1 MIHKILAVAGV
12 CLMAWFSALTATA
25 AEAGAV
31 TPQDVL
37 HGWYK
42 LSLALVRHTPTYTPP
57 VASRALA
64 YLGVTAYESVASG
77 SSGLQ
82 SLAGQLHGLETMPK
96 REAGQAYDEAAV
108 LQAAMAFAT
117 RQLFSNTGPTGQH
130 AMAALETKLRSE
142 ISSALTPEIL
152 ARSAA
157 FGEALGKHVLAW
169 SQGDNGA
176 VVENM
181 GFPSAYDAPAGAA
194 HWTPT
199 SAIRLQQFPLLPG
212 WGANRPFAM
221 PAAAACSLPPPPD
234 YSEDKQSEF
243 YGQALE
249 VYQVKQ
255 GLTAEQR
262 TIARFW
268 SDDAMLS
275 VTPPGH
281 WIEIAWQIVERDRV
295 PLPKAVD
302 VLARL
307 GIAEADAFIGC
318 WRAKYQYDL
327 LRPLTYI
334 RRVIDP
340 KWEPLLNTPPF
351 PEYPSGH
358 STQSAAAAAVLTSV
372 FGDNFA
378 FRDETGKA
386 DGLAPRSFAS
396 FAAAANEAGLSR
408 LFGGI
413 HFRAAIEQGAAQ
425 GRCIAAYALALR
437 TQR

>member
-1 MIHKILAVAGV
+1 MSRKRLSVAAMVLLASFGGA
-12 CLMAWFSALTATA
+12 ARA
-25 AEAGAV
+25 AEALG
-31 TPQDVL
+31 PQDVL
-37 HGWYK
+37 RSWYK
-42 LSLALVRHTPTYTPP
+42 LSLALVRHTPTFTPP

-64 YLGVTAYESVASG
+64 YLGVTAFESVASG
-77 SSGLQ
+77 PGDLR
-82 SLAGQLHGLETMPK
+82 SLAGQLNELESLPK
-96 REAGQAYDEAAV
+96 REAGQAYSEAAV
-108 LQAAMAFAT
+108 MQAAMAFAT
-117 RQLFSNTGPTGQH
+117 RRLFANTGPTGQH
-130 AMAALETKLRSE
+130 AMAALETKLRADVAR
-142 ISSALTPEIL
+142 ALDPEIL
-152 ARSAA
+152 ARSEAY
-157 FGEALGKHVLAW
+157 GEALAKHLLAW

-181 GFPSAYDAPAGAA
+181 GFATSYAVSAGAA

-221 PAAAACSLPPPPD
+221 PAAACSLPPPPD
-234 YSEDKQSEF
+234 YSEDKASEF
-243 YGQALE
+243 YKQALE
-249 VYQVKQ
+249 VYQTRQ
-255 GLTAEQR
+255 NLTAEQSAV
-262 TIARFW
+262 ARFW

-281 WIEIAWQIVERDRV
+281 WIDIAWQIFDRDQV
-295 PLPKAVD
+295 ALPKAVD

-318 WRAKYQYDL
+318 WRVKYQYDL

-334 RRVIDP
+334 HRVVDP

-358 STQSAAAAAVLTSV
+358 STQSAAAAAVLTSL
-372 FGDNFA
+372 FGENFA

-396 FAAAANEAGLSR
+396 FAEAANEAGLSR
-408 LFGGI
+408 LYGGI
-413 HFRAAIEQGAAQ
+413 HFRAGIERGMAQ
-425 GRCIAAYALALR
+425 GQCIAAFAIALR
-437 TQR
+437 TLR